1 MSRPGALQRRLL
13 SRLRSA
19 RRESWW
25 ECTQPFPE
33 LDLPEAPCLDSRVP
47 PSGARPAEVQSG
59 QVEASRAS
67 LQKLPFDG
75 SHAEAPGQEGQHWAG
90 EQMLSERE
98 TCLPLGHLEPMVF
111 HYWKTIENLLVHK
124 GNLLEEL
131 LFGLTNL
138 IGISQPRI
146 EWQTQQHSKAKQQ
159 AGAKQHEDLPPRSF
173 RCSSSFCWSQDRMS
187 TCRGECCLDLC
198 R

>member
-146 EWQTQQHSKAKQQ
+146 EWHD
-159 AGAKQHEDLPPRSF
+159 DLRN
-173 RCSSSFCWSQDRMS
+173 
-187 TCRGECCLDLC
+187 EAAL
-198 R
+198 